1 MQAVHCGTTTYVMGV
16 LNPGLITRIRLLL
29 EKLHDRFDTG
39 Y

>member
-16 LNPGLITRIRLLL
+16 LSPGLITRIRLLL